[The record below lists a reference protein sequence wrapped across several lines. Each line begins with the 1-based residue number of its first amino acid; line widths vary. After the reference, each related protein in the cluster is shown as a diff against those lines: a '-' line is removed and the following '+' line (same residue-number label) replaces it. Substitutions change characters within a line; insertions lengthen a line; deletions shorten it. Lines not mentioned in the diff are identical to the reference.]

1 MSANVLT
8 VDVEDYYHVE
18 AFADVVDRDR
28 WDAYPSRVVASTQ
41 RILELL
47 EERGVR
53 ATFFVLGWVA
63 DRHPSL
69 VRDIAARGHELGCH
83 SYWHRLVYAL
93 EPDELRADTIR
104 ARDAIEQ
111 AAGVAVRGYRAPS
124 YSITGASLWALEVL
138 AELGFEYDSSIF
150 PIHHDVYGMP
160 GAPREPFVVRTPAGP
175 ITEFPISTFRV
186 PFLRHNLPVGGGGYL
201 RILPFWYTRYGYH
214 QARRQGVPLI
224 AYVHPWE
231 LDDGQPRL
239 AGRLTSRLRHYT
251 NLHATGQRLRELLAL
266 ADFGSFRESGL
277 AHAARLVD
285 LPSRS

>member
-1 MSANVLT
+1 MSADVLT

-18 AFADVVDRDR
+18 AFADVVDRAR
-28 WDAYPSRVVASTQ
+28 WDAYPSRVVVNTR
-41 RILELL
+41 RILDLL
-47 EERGVR
+47 EEGGVR

-63 DRHPSL
+63 ERHPSL

-93 EPDELRADTIR
+93 DPAELRADTIR

-111 AAGVAVRGYRAPS
+111 AAGVAVLGYRAPS

-138 AELGFEYDSSIF
+138 ADLGFEYDSSIF

-160 GAPREPFVVRTPAGP
+160 GAPRAPFVVRTPAGP

-186 PFLRHNLPVGGGGYL
+186 PVLRQNLPVGGGGYL
-201 RILPFWYTRYGYH
+201 RILPFWYTRYGYRV
-214 QARRQGVPLI
+214 ARRQGVPLI
-224 AYVHPWE
+224 AYIHPWE
-231 LDDGQPRL
+231 LDDAQPRL

-251 NLHATGQRLRELLAL
+251 NLRGTGQRLRQLLAL
-266 ADFGSFRESGL
+266 ADFGSFRDSGL
-277 AHAARLVD
+277 AHTARLVD